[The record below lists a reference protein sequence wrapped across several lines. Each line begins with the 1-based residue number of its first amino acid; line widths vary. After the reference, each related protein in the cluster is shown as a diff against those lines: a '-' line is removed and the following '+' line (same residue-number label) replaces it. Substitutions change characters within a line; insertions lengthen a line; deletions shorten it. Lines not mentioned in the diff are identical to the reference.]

1 MAVSYGGGTTAV
13 AYGTT
18 SLSVA
23 LPASGIVAGDY
34 LVILVGTKPTTATIN
49 TPSGWTKLGELAS
62 SKGVSAGNDV
72 GDTKIAA
79 LGKVADGSESGT
91 SVTVSITSGNTSWG
105 CSTGRWSNGTG
116 AWDIDVATG
125 QDTTAGTAWSATMSP
140 DLPARSGTAGFVT
153 ALCIPTNVSTPSQ
166 FGYADMVIGSTT
178 LVAPTNVDYLEIA
191 EPDSSTSYDIGGWIA
206 RWITVG
212 DPPGGCSGT
221 ATVAATVGGTT
232 TNVYGPTVLVRLMEQ
247 GGGTNYTATPTDSA
261 AGSDIATDAL
271 DAVRT
276 PTDSAPA
283 SDTADALRTT
293 DRSVSDAAGATDDAT
308 AQLTSPQ
315 NYSANP
321 ADSAGGT
328 DSVTTGGIAYDRT
341 PSDAAGATDATSTAT
356 EAARAA
362 ADPAGAGDIL
372 NVTAT
377 LSRTSADTASGN
389 DATATTW
396 AASRPATDTAA
407 GSDTI
412 GITATLARGLADTAS
427 ASDSAVAALASS
439 GSQAL
444 SDAVLATDAA
454 TTALDTVRATGD
466 GAEVTDN
473 ASAES
478 GLIRP
483 WGDTAG
489 AIDEVTA
496 VMERIVTVD
505 DLLALIDAADG
516 ALTGALT
523 PIDTPPCHITVIP
536 RENRTTVVP
545 RDDRRTIVPTED
557 RRTVIP
563 AESRLTAIP
572 AEDRTTRIGACP

>member
-62 SKGVSAGNDV
+62 SKGVSAGIDV

-105 CSTGRWSNGTG
+105 RSTGRWSNGTG

-153 ALCIPTNVSTPSQ
+153 ALCIPTNMWDLQ

-191 EPDSSTSYDIGGWIA
+191 EPYSSRGDDIGGWIA

-328 DSVTTGGIAYDRT
+328 DSVTTALDLTRT
-341 PSDAAGATDATSTAT
+341 V
-356 EAARAA
+356 
-362 ADPAGAGDIL
+362 AD
-372 NVTAT
+372 
-377 LSRTSADTASGN
+377 S
-389 DATATTW
+389 
-396 AASRPATDTAA
+396 AA
-407 GSDTI
+407 GSDAVSDTV
-412 GITATLARGLADTAS
+412 AAARVPADTAS

-536 RENRTTVVP
+536 AEDRTTVVP
-545 RDDRRTIVPTED
+545 T
-557 RRTVIP
+557 
-563 AESRLTAIP
+563 ESRLTIVAVETRLTVIAPESRTTVVP

>member
-62 SKGVSAGNDV
+62 SKGVSADHDV

-557 RRTVIP
+557 R
-563 AESRLTAIP
+563 
-572 AEDRTTRIGACP
+572 TTRIGACP

>member
-62 SKGVSAGNDV
+62 SKGVSADHDV

>member
-62 SKGVSAGNDV
+62 SKGVSADHDV

-125 QDTTAGTAWSATMSP
+125 QDTTADTAWSATMSP

-328 DSVTTGGIAYDRT
+328 DSVTTALDLTRTVADSAAGSDAVSDTVAAARVPADTATAADTAATLAATTRTAGDAAAGSDTTTVSLDAARTAADTAGATDSATADMTTGGIAYDRT

-362 ADPAGAGDIL
+362 ADPAGAG
-372 NVTAT
+372 
-377 LSRTSADTASGN
+377 
-389 DATATTW
+389 
-396 AASRPATDTAA
+396 
-407 GSDTI
+407 
-412 GITATLARGLADTAS
+412 
-427 ASDSAVAALASS
+427 
-439 GSQAL
+439 
-444 SDAVLATDAA
+444 
-454 TTALDTVRATGD
+454 
-466 GAEVTDN
+466 DN